1 MKKLDVSQMEN
12 LNGGLNSI
20 KSCATLSF
28 LTGLGLGLVETG
40 AGAALAVG
48 AGIAYASYCL

>member
-1 MKKLDVSQMEN
+1 MKTLELSQMEN

-28 LTGLGLGLVETG
+28 LTGLGLGLSETG
-40 AGAALAVG
+40 IGAALAVG
-48 AGIAYASYCL
+48 AGVAYASYCL